1 MHAPELNP
9 AEVSADRPKGVVYD
23 RFSPD
28 RMKVLRASGKRWHRY
43 RAYRLLTMLG
53 TLGLLFLVPLIGLA
67 RFDLYGGEHRALFEQ
82 VSTFTGLIAVGTA
95 IFAFYFLTFQ
105 VNLVAGRMFCGWGC
119 PVGQLNR
126 LADSVQS
133 AKGPIRMLWWAAL
146 VSFALALG
154 GALLL
159 WWSAPAVLSV
169 FPYNLLA
176 VGVVL
181 GIAGTAIVFA
191 RSIGWNFCK
200 KACPIGLYYSV
211 VQQQRPLGIL
221 YDEANCLDEEACVK
235 ACPVHLDP
243 RDMKAL
249 RYEIGGLAIDG
260 LDSHAHCLR
269 CGECVEAC
277 DLVTAKVGPVA
288 LSFGR
293 PPAPIERAPL
303 VNADGLVQLPSRA
316 DAPANDVLLP
326 AQTEP
331 EGPTISARE
340 LLLSGGEAGLFGT
353 GLSLLSVLITSL
365 IGVAILLLAPTP
377 LWTIAQGS
385 PVWPRFLA
393 SGLAMPV
400 LAAVALVVQR
410 RMHLQKWAPA
420 TGLLVSILLVLGSTA
435 YAVLAPGSGARY
447 RPTQTWETP
456 NKVVAK
462 SNGYQP
468 AAPGFVGAALDGRVL
483 DAHGPIA
490 GALLW
495 IDHPAPGEP
504 LPPPQAHSVSLVDGR
519 WSEAVY
525 LAHSHDSFVLSNPTP
540 QLHTF
545 HLAAG
550 GRTFKNVPLTPGS
563 SAKQL
568 SAIPPG
574 EYELSCDNH
583 PTEKS
588 LIVVLTHPYA
598 AFTNSAGEYQL
609 RNVPV
614 GSIRL
619 EVRAPGGSAA
629 SKLELEVGKVSHQE
643 IRIGPGAGP

>member
-1 MHAPELNP
+1 MVPTSAPP
-9 AEVSADRPKGVVYD
+9 AVIYD
-23 RFSPD
+23 RFAPD
-28 RMKVLRASGKRWHRY
+28 RLKILKASGNRWHRY

-133 AKGPIRMLWWAAL
+133 AKGPHRILWWTAL
-146 VSFALALG
+146 IAFALSLG
-154 GALLL
+154 GALLF
-159 WWSAPAVLSV
+159 WWSAPAVLLV
-169 FPYNLLA
+169 FPYNLAAL
-176 VGVVL
+176 GVVL
-181 GIAGTAIVFA
+181 AIAGTAIVFA

-277 DLVTAKVGPVA
+277 DLVTSKVGPVA

-293 PPAPIERAPL
+293 PPAPLERAPL
-303 VNADGLVQLPSRA
+303 VNADGLVQLPSRS

-326 AQTEP
+326 AQSEP
-331 EGPTISARE
+331 EGPSLSPRD
-340 LLLSGGEAGLFGT
+340 LFLSGGEAGLFGT
-353 GLSLLSVLITSL
+353 GLSLLSVLITSGV
-365 IGVAILLLAPTP
+365 GVAVLLLLPTP

-400 LAAVALVVQR
+400 LAALALAGQR
-410 RMHLQKWAPA
+410 RLQVQKWAPA
-420 TGLLVSILLVLGSTA
+420 TGLLVSILLLLGSTA

-456 NKVVAK
+456 NKTVTK
-462 SNGYQP
+462 TNGYQP
-468 AAPGFVGAALDGRVL
+468 AASGFIAGEIAGRVIDARGPVAGAAV
-483 DAHGPIA
+483 
-490 GALLW
+490 W
-495 IDHPAPGEP
+495 IDHPGSGEP
-504 LPPPQAHSVSLVDGR
+504 LPPARTHAISVVDGR
-519 WSEAVY
+519 WSADLY

-574 EYELSCDNH
+574 EYDLSCDNH

-588 LIVVLTHPYA
+588 LMVILTHPYA
-598 AFTNSAGEYQL
+598 TFSNDAGEYQL
-609 RNVPV
+609 RNIPV

-619 EVRAPGGSAA
+619 EVRASGSSAA
-629 SKLELEVGKVSHQE
+629 VKLELEAGKVSHQE
-643 IRIGPGAGP
+643 IRVGPGAGT

>member
-1 MHAPELNP
+1 MHAPELHP
-9 AEVSADRPKGVVYD
+9 AEVSGSQPKAGLYD
-23 RFSPD
+23 RFAPD
-28 RMKVLRASGKRWHRY
+28 RLKVLRASGKRWHRY

-53 TLGLLFLVPLIGLA
+53 TLGALFLVPLIGLA
-67 RFDLYGGEHRALFEQ
+67 RFDLYGGEHRALFEK

-133 AKGPIRMLWWAAL
+133 AKGPTRLLWWTAL
-146 VSFALALG
+146 VAFALALG
-154 GALLL
+154 GALLV
-159 WWSAPAVLSV
+159 WWSAPAVLLV

-181 GIAGTAIVFA
+181 AIAGTAIVFA

-243 RDMKAL
+243 REMKAL

-277 DLVTAKVGPVA
+277 DLVTSKVGPVA

-303 VNADGLVQLPSRA
+303 VNADGLVQLPSRS
-316 DAPANDVLLP
+316 DPPANDILLP
-326 AQTEP
+326 AQSEP
-331 EGPTISARE
+331 EGPSLSARE
-340 LLLSGGEAGLFGT
+340 LFLSGGEAGLFGT
-353 GLSLLSVLITSL
+353 GLSLLSVLITSGV
-365 IGVAILLLAPTP
+365 GVAVLLLLPTP

-400 LAAVALVVQR
+400 LAAVALAAQR
-410 RMHLQKWAPA
+410 RLRIQRWAPA
-420 TGLLVSILLVLGSTA
+420 TGLLISILLVLGSTA

-447 RPTQTWETP
+447 RPNQTWATP

-462 SNGYQP
+462 TNGYQP
-468 AAPGFVGAALDGRVL
+468 AAPGFPAGELDGRVV
-483 DAHGPIA
+483 DANGPAANAIV
-490 GALLW
+490 W
-495 IDHPAPGEP
+495 IDHPGAGEP
-504 LPPPQAHSVSLVDGR
+504 LPAPRTHEVSIAEGR
-519 WSEAVY
+519 WSNAIY
-525 LAHSHDSFVLSNPTP
+525 LAHSHDTFVLSNPTP

-574 EYELSCDNH
+574 EYGLSCDNH
-583 PTEKS
+583 PTERS
-588 LIVVLTHPYA
+588 LVVVLTHPYSA
-598 AFTNSAGEYQL
+598 YTNAEGEYQL
-609 RNVPV
+609 RNIPA

-619 EVRAPGGSAA
+619 EARSSGGAA
-629 SKLELEVGKVSHQE
+629 EAKLELEAGKVSHQE
-643 IRIGPGAGP
+643 IRVGPGAEP